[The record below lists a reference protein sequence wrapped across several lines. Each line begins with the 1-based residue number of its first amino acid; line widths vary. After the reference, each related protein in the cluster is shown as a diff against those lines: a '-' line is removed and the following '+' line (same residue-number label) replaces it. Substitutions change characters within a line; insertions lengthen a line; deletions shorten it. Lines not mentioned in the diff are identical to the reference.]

1 MQAKIIA
8 KKVLMMPTNQFDRY
22 AYSYS
27 QNREIQDKIAK
38 RLLSCIDAGKYKK
51 IIDIGCGD
59 GSLFEKCGQTSELF
73 VGVDA
78 SLKMCDLHKRF
89 NGCIV
94 IRADFDDD
102 GFTDFIKGRF
112 GKFELLLSSSALQWS
127 KNIKVILYRLSEL
140 SDEFAISVFTRGTF
154 ASVREFLGV
163 DSFLP
168 TIDDAEEALVGFDLK
183 SFFVD
188 KFQKEFESPKDAVRY
203 IKTTGVSGG
212 SNKISYKE
220 AKALYENGPKVLEF
234 EVIYAVGS
242 FAKRDFSIS

>member
-1 MQAKIIA
+1 
-8 KKVLMMPTNQFDRY
+8 MMLTNQFDRY

-38 RLLSCIDAGKYKK
+38 KLLSCIDVGKYKK

-59 GSLFEKCGQTSELF
+59 GSLFEKCGQESELF

-78 SLKMCDLHKRF
+78 SQKMCELHKRF
-89 NGCIV
+89 DGCSV
-94 IRADFDDD
+94 VNADFDDD
-102 GFTDFIKGRF
+102 EFADLIKGRF

-127 KNIKVILYRLSEL
+127 KDIKALLLKLSTL
-140 SDEFAISVFTRGTF
+140 SDEFAISIFTRGTF

-168 TIDDAEEALVGFDLK
+168 TVEDIEEVFMSFDLK
-183 SFFVD
+183 SFIIE
-188 KFQKEFESPKDAVRY
+188 KFEKEFDSPKDAVRY

-212 SNKISYKE
+212 GNKISYKE
-220 AKALYENGPKVLEF
+220 AKALYEKGPRTLEF